1 MKAEKEKATKPKY
14 NMWQCSAYMISLA
27 WREKEK
33 KVIFLC
39 LLQVILGVSTN
50 LVNLYVSPSI
60 LSAVERHAPIS
71 ELITTV
77 LVFVGLIM
85 FCAAATSYVGTNA
98 MYGRISVRMAVMGLL
113 NNKSCLTSYPNI
125 TDEKFIKLR
134 SKSAMAVNDNNQA
147 TEAVWNTLVSL
158 MKNCIGFV
166 IYAFLLVSL
175 NVWLMLAIL
184 VTSLFG
190 YFANKYIY
198 GYWYRHREEEGEIS
212 TRLWY
217 HIDMAKKSGMAKDI
231 RIFGMRPWLNEL
243 ADKALNALTAFHRR
257 ANNLY
262 IWGNI
267 LGLVL
272 AFLRNGLAYFVLI
285 NLLLTDGLT
294 VSEFLLYFSAVGGFT
309 AWVSGI
315 LGDLTTLHRQG
326 LDISTIREFLE
337 YSEPFKFE
345 DGESLPFSAD
355 SRHELVL
362 ENVSFKYPGAEEYT
376 LENINLTIRPGE
388 KIAVVGLNGA
398 GKTTLVKLICGF
410 YDPTDGRVLL
420 DGKDIR
426 AYNRRDYYAMFSAVF
441 QNFSLLAGTVAANV
455 AQTEEGIDMERVR
468 DCVEK
473 AGLTA
478 KITSLKN
485 GYETYLNRS
494 VYEDGAELSGG
505 ETQKLM
511 LARALYKDAP
521 FIILDEP
528 TAALDPIAESEMY
541 NKYNDLSKGRTSVY
555 ISHRLASTRF
565 CDRIL
570 LISNHKIAEEGTHG
584 ELLKLSGEYA
594 RLFNIQS
601 KYYREGNSDETEKE
615 ASEQA

>member
-1 MKAEKEKATKPKY
+1 MKSKKEKAPKPKY

-39 LLQVILGVSTN
+39 LLQVILGVSSN

-60 LSAVERHAPIS
+60 LSAVERHAPMS
-71 ELITTV
+71 VLITTV
-77 LVFVGLIM
+77 WFFVLLIM
-85 FCAAATSYVGTNA
+85 LCSASNSYVSSNT
-98 MYGRISVRMAVMGLL
+98 MYGRISVRMALMGFL
-113 NNKSCLTSYPNI
+113 NKKSGTTSYPNI
-125 TDEKFIKLR
+125 TDEKFIEMR
-134 SKSAMAVNDNNQA
+134 SKSQWAVNDNGQA
-147 TEAVWNTLVSL
+147 TEAVWGTLVSL

-166 IYAFLLVSL
+166 IYVFLLMSL
-175 NVWLMLAIL
+175 DVWLIL
-184 VTSLFG
+184 VISVTSLIG
-190 YFANKYIY
+190 YFVNKRLY
-198 GYWYRHREEEGEIS
+198 GYEYRHRDELGKINS
-212 TRLWY
+212 KLWY
-217 HIDMAKKSGMAKDI
+217 HIGLVKNITVAKDI
-231 RIFGMRPWLNEL
+231 RIFGMKPWLKEL
-243 ADKALNALTAFHRR
+243 ADKAMNVYIAFQRR
-257 ANNLY
+257 ANNVY

-272 AFLRNGLAYFVLI
+272 TFLRNGLAYFVII
-285 NLLLTDGLT
+285 NMVLTDGLT

-337 YSEPFKFE
+337 YHEPFKFE
-345 DGESLPFSAD
+345 DGEGLSTSAD
-355 SRHELVL
+355 SRHELRL

-410 YDPTDGRVLL
+410 YDPTDGRVML
-420 DGKDIR
+420 DGRDIR
-426 AYNRRDYYAMFSAVF
+426 AYNRREYYAMFSAVF

-473 AGLTA
+473 AGLTS

-494 VYEDGAELSGG
+494 VYENGAELSGG

-528 TAALDPIAESEMY
+528 TAALDPIAESKMY
-541 NKYNDLSKGRTSVY
+541 NKYDELSKGRTSLY

-570 LISNHKIAEEGTHG
+570 LISNHKIAEEGTHS
-584 ELLKLSGEYA
+584 ELLRLSGEYA
-594 RLFNIQS
+594 NLFNIQS
-601 KYYREGNSDETEKE
+601 KYYREGNDDEKGKE
-615 ASEQA
+615 AYGLA